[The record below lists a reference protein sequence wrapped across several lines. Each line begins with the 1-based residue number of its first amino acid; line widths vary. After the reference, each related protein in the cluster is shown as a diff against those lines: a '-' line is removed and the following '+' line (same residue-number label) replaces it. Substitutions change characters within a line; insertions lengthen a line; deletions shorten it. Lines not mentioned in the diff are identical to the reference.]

1 MKELKFRFI
10 DTGDGTVYKPIT
22 LSELFRRIE
31 LPRRIILEAENGDF
45 VDTDDFLD
53 QFEKGELIIEQ
64 YTGLKDKNGKEIYEG
79 DIIDYNSDGQ
89 AIGYVHYNAPHYELI
104 DKEGYTM
111 FLKGAPHQTI
121 IGNIHGNPELLEGE

>member
-1 MKELKFRFI
+1 MSRDLKFRVWN
-10 DTGDGTVYKPIT
+10 TVLKKYVCPNVVEQKDGLWLNLGNEDNLY
-22 LSELFRRIE
+22 EF
-31 LPRRIILEAENGDF
+31 
-45 VDTDDFLD
+45 
-53 QFEKGELIIEQ
+53 EQ

-89 AIGYVHYNAPHYELI
+89 AIGYVKYNAPHYELI

-121 IGNIHGNPELLEGE
+121 IGNIHGNPEMLGDTNVTNKEEK